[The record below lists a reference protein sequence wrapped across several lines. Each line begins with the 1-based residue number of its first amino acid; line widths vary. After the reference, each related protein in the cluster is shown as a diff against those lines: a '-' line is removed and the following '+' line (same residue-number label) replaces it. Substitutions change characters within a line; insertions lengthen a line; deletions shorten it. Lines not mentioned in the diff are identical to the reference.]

1 VRLLLQRND
10 RQGLRASFKDA
21 SADRNADPLHDE
33 WASMQVWNVSARD
46 QGYSAGFTG
55 NEGGE
60 MTSRRDF
67 LKTGGALVVGFSLG
81 DDVLAQQAGMAATSA
96 SRSLD
101 LRQIDTWLAIH
112 SDNTATV
119 YIGFAELGQG
129 ASTALL
135 QVAAEELDLDMSQ
148 VQSVPLDTNMTP
160 NQGGTYSSA
169 AINRGAPQI
178 RTAAAEAR
186 LELLRL
192 ASTRLNTPVER
203 LSVSKGTVS
212 VNGEPNRSVTYGELI
227 GDRRF
232 NVAFTGTAPVK
243 PASNYKLVGVPIP
256 RRDIP
261 EKVRGTYAYMQHA
274 RIPVMLH
281 GRVVRPRGQSAYGAG
296 ARILNVDESSIS
308 SIAGARVVRR
318 ADFLGIVAENE
329 WNAVQAAQRLKVT
342 WDLKPILPGNSQLHE
357 QMRSATT
364 QDRVVQERGDILGA
378 ITGAAHVVSFSA
390 RGPYQMHAP
399 FSPNCAIADVK
410 PDSALVIS
418 TTQDIYGTRTS
429 LTRILGLPVEKIQVQ
444 YEEGASNYGHGCQD
458 DVAQAAAIMSQIAGK
473 PVRLQFMRWDEHGW
487 DNYGPAHVG
496 EVRAA
501 ADAAGRVI
509 AYEYHGW
516 QHNWTNVETSA
527 QLTGVAAAEREGS
540 AAQQVSA
547 LNLGSMYDAPNLRLV
562 NHRVPGAGLLKGA
575 WLRSPLDLS
584 FSFVSEQAIDQ
595 LAYLSKMDPYLFR
608 QRNIKDERWLGVLNA
623 VAQAANWTPRVS
635 AGNLSN
641 ARVVTGRG
649 IGIGTHLASYGAAV
663 AEIEVNKDNG
673 RILAKHLY
681 GAIDAGLA
689 VNPGNIEN
697 QISGQLV
704 QTVSRMLKEE
714 VTFDTT
720 NVTSLDWNTYPILRF
735 EEAPQVTPIVVQRK
749 NERSTGAGEEVMAG
763 AAAAIANA
771 FFDATGV
778 RMAEYPMTPKRVL
791 AALH

>member
-1 VRLLLQRND
+1 
-10 RQGLRASFKDA
+10 
-21 SADRNADPLHDE
+21 
-33 WASMQVWNVSARD
+33 
-46 QGYSAGFTG
+46 
-55 NEGGE
+55 
-60 MTSRRDF
+60 MTTRRDF
-67 LKTGGALVVGFSLG
+67 LKTGGALVIGFSVG
-81 DDVLAQQAGMAATSA
+81 DEGLAQQQAASPA
-96 SRSLD
+96 PGSLD
-101 LRQIDTWLAIH
+101 LRQIDTWIAVH

-135 QVAAEELDLDMSQ
+135 QVAAEELDLEMEQ
-148 VQSVPLDTNMTP
+148 VKSVPLDTNATP

-169 AINRGAPQI
+169 AINRGSPQI

-186 LELLRL
+186 LALLKL
-192 ASTRLNTPVER
+192 ASTKLNAPVER
-203 LSVSKGTVS
+203 LTVSKGIVS
-212 VNGEPNRSVTYGELI
+212 VTGEQSRSVTYGELI

-232 NVAFTGTAPVK
+232 NLAFTGTAPVK
-243 PASNYKLVGVPIP
+243 PVSDYKLVGLPLT

-274 RIPVMLH
+274 RVPGMLH
-281 GRVVRPRGQSAYGAG
+281 GRVVRPRGQSAYGTG
-296 ARILNVDESSIS
+296 AKILSIDESSIS
-308 SIAGARVVRR
+308 GIPGARVVRR
-318 ADFLGIVAENE
+318 GDFLGVVAENE
-329 WNAVQAAQRLKVT
+329 WSAVQAAQRLKVT
-342 WDLKPILPGNSQLHE
+342 WDLKPVLPANALHE
-357 QMRSATT
+357 QMRSSTT
-364 QDRVVQERGDILGA
+364 QDRVVQERGDISAA
-378 ITGAAHVVSFSA
+378 IGGAAHVVSFNA

-410 PDSALVIS
+410 ADSALVIS

-429 LTRILGLPVEKIQVQ
+429 LTRVLGLPAEKIQVQ
-444 YEEGASNYGHGCQD
+444 YQEGASNYGHGCQD

-501 ADAAGRVI
+501 ADEAGRIV

-516 QHNWTNVETSA
+516 QHNWSNVETSA
-527 QLTGVAAAEREGS
+527 QLTGVAPAEREGT
-540 AAQQVSA
+540 AAQQVSP
-547 LNLGSMYDAPNLRLV
+547 LNLGSMYDTANLKLV
-562 NHRVPGAGLLKGA
+562 NHRVQGTGLLKGA

-584 FSFVSEQAIDQ
+584 FSFASEQAIDQ
-595 LAYLSKMDPYLFR
+595 LAYLAKTDPYLFR

-623 VAQAANWTPRVS
+623 VAKAANWAPRV
-635 AGNLSN
+635 AGTNVSN
-641 ARVVTGRG
+641 ARVVAGRG

-663 AEIEVNKDNG
+663 AEIEVNKDTG
-673 RILAKHLY
+673 AIRATHLY

-697 QISGQLV
+697 QISGQLI
-704 QTVSRMLKEE
+704 QTVSRILKEE
-714 VTFDTT
+714 VTFNAT

-735 EEAPQVTPIVVQRK
+735 EEAPEVTPIVVQRK

-778 RMAEYPMTPKRVL
+778 RMTEYPMTPKRVL
-791 AALH
+791 AALRIRPL